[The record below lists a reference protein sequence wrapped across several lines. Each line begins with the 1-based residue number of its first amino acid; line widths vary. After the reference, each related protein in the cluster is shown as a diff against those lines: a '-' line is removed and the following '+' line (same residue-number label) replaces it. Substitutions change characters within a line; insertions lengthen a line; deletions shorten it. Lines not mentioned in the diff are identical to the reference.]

1 MFAGSVF
8 EVFGF
13 VLDLITLSDTAFYNL
28 LSLLLV
34 LALIRVLLPVHNMMV
49 KELAIQN
56 EVVDFAEQMKCTEFD
71 VFVKAVEYYS
81 GVVDPQKAKKDF
93 AVYLYNWP
101 ENYVLPYYVKLYLKI
116 QKNSHTGLCQAELH
130 VTVENSNKE
139 IRKETA

>member
-34 LALIRVLLPVHNMMV
+34 LALLRVLLPVHSMMV
-49 KELAIQN
+49 KELAIRN
-56 EVVDFAEQMKCTEFD
+56 EIVDFAEEKKCTEFD
-71 VFVKAVEYYS
+71 VFVKAIEYYS

-116 QKNSHTGLCQAELH
+116 QKNSDTGLCQAELH

-139 IRKETA
+139 ISKETA